1 LDVQIKVWFSFQKIN
16 VDIENKH
23 LVFKLTATFPSAK
36 DRSPDAG
43 VLEKDY
49 GVLHHRVKVN

>member
-49 GVLHHRVKVN
+49 GVLHHKG